1 MFRLMTA
8 MVSLGVPLAVA
19 APAGAQI
26 SIGIS
31 VGVPPPPLLVY
42 DQPPLPGPDYIWTP
56 GYWAWDDVVDDYYW
70 VPGTWVLAPRP
81 GLLWTPPWWGWD
93 DGEYVFHSG
102 YWGPHVGF
110 YGGVPYGY
118 GYTGFG
124 FEGGYWRGN
133 HVYYNRVV
141 TNVTNVHITN
151 IYQKNVVVNHITR
164 ISYNGGPGGVKARPA
179 RQDLIAAHEAHLA
192 PTRNQFQHLVAARTD
207 PRAFVTANRGRPPL
221 VATPR
226 PLPAPRAAM
235 HGDPGR
241 IGGRPGGPGMAPG
254 GPGRGPGR
262 GMAPPDARAAFRDPR
277 MGHGPMPVDERRGG
291 PPPFARNRAMAEP
304 RPRPDFRGGGAPWDR
319 PPPPDH
325 ARMQQSGWSDRPAPP
340 PHRMAMPAPRP
351 FAGPPRPAY
360 HPAPAPRPKAPP
372 RRDDRHDHH
381 G

>member
-1 MFRLMTA
+1 MFRVMTA
-8 MVSLGVPLAVA
+8 MVSLGATLAIAV
-19 APAGAQI
+19 PAGAQI
-26 SIGIS
+26 SVDIS
-31 VGVPPPPLLVY
+31 VGVPPPPLPVY
-42 DQPPLPGPDYIWTP
+42 EQPPLPGPDYIWTP
-56 GYWAWDDVVDDYYW
+56 GYWAWDDIVDDYYW

-93 DGEYVFHSG
+93 DGAYVFHSG

-118 GYTGFG
+118 GYTGYG

-151 IYQKNVVVNHITR
+151 IYQKNVVVNRVTR
-164 ISYNGGPGGVKARPA
+164 ISYNGGPGGVQARPA
-179 RQDLIAAHEAHLA
+179 RQDLIAAHEAHLM

-226 PLPAPRAAM
+226 PLA
-235 HGDPGR
+235 
-241 IGGRPGGPGMAPG
+241 APG
-254 GPGRGPGR
+254 GPGR
-262 GMAPPDARAAFRDPR
+262 GMAPPDGRAAFRDPR
-277 MGHGPMPVDERRGG
+277 MDRAMPVDERRGD
-291 PPPFARNRAMAEP
+291 PPPFARERPMDEP
-304 RPRPDFRGGGAPWDR
+304 RPRSDVRGGGVPSDR
-319 PPPPDH
+319 PPPPVH
-325 ARMQQSGWSDRPAPP
+325 GRMQQSGWSDRPAPP
-340 PHRMAMPAPRP
+340 PPHRMAMPVPRP
-351 FAGPPRPAY
+351 LAGPPRPAY